1 MIICGKVVF
10 QVADTI
16 GSRIRE
22 ARKQLNMTQAK
33 LSEQAFI
40 SESYL
45 ALIENDKRNPSTDV
59 VCKLAEILG
68 VSADHLLFGEIPK
81 NKQSL
86 FNEWQNLMEGRSEKE
101 IEAAQNIVKAFFDN
115 IKLCK

>member
-1 MIICGKVVF
+1 M
-10 QVADTI
+10 ADTI
-16 GSRIRE
+16 GSRIRA
-22 ARKQLNMTQAK
+22 ARKKLNMTQAK

-86 FNEWQNLMEGRSEKE
+86 FNEWSVLMEGRSEKE
-101 IEAAQNIVKAFFDN
+101 IEAAQNLVKAFFDN
-115 IKLCK
+115 VKICK

>member
-1 MIICGKVVF
+1 M
-10 QVADTI
+10 ADTI
-16 GSRIRE
+16 GSRIRQ
-22 ARKQLNMTQAK
+22 ARKNAGLTQLR
-33 LSEQAFI
+33 LSEKAFI

-68 VSADHLLFGEIPK
+68 VSADHLLFGDIPK

-86 FNEWQNLMEGRSEKE
+86 FNEWQALMEGRSEKE
-101 IEAAQNIVKAFFDN
+101 IEAAQNIVRAFFDN
-115 IKLCK
+115 VNICK